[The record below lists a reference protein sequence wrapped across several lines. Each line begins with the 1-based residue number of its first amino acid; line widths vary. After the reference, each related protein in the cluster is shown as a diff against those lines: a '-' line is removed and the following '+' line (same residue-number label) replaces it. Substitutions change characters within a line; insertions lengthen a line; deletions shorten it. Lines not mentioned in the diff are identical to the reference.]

1 MVAGNKSCVLLESCF
16 GVQMFGPGEVV
27 VCYVLPWQ
35 VVNAAVPFDNV
46 DAKHRIGA
54 GPWVAVLFLTDS
66 E

>member
-35 VVNAAVPFDNV
+35 VVMLPCLLIMWTQN
-46 DAKHRIGA
+46 IGLEQDP
-54 GPWVAVLFLTDS
+54 GLQCCS
-66 E
+66 